1 MKKLKKLK
9 DLFKKNKIDGYII
22 PKNDE
27 FFGEYIPEA
36 KDNLKFISNFTG
48 SYGFALILKKNNYL
62 FIDGRYTLQAK
73 IQSGETFKVITIP
86 NKLPSDIL
94 KNKKLSIGFDPKL
107 HTEPMLMHFF
117 KKTNCKL
124 IPLANN
130 LIDKIWIKKN
140 INKYNK
146 FYKLKDKDSG
156 EKSKNKINKLSKIL
170 NKNKIDAQ
178 FISAPENVAWLLNVR
193 GCDSKFSPIP
203 NSYMIINNNK
213 ENYFFCD
220 LKKINKKLK
229 KDLGNQIKIIN
240 IKNTEKFILQMENKK
255 IQLDSHSCSI
265 FFKNII
271 KKNNRIIEKHDPIY
285 MLKSMKNKLEIKNTI
300 KTHIYDGVALTKF
313 LLWLIKSFKNK
324 KITELGAQNKL
335 LNFRK
340 KNKTFKSLSFPT
352 ISGSGPNGAI
362 IHYKAS
368 EKSNRI
374 LKKGDLYLVDSGGQ
388 YNFGT
393 TDVTRTISL
402 NNNQQRIK
410 NIFTRVLKGHIAVAN
425 YKIKKNTC
433 GSEIDKVARK
443 PLKQINLDYEHGTGH
458 GVGYFLNVH
467 EGPQGI
473 SRGNKVRLKEG
484 MILSN
489 EPGYYESGKFGI
501 RIENLVTIKKIKK
514 FFKFENLTLAPID
527 KSLIQKDLLN
537 KSEIKWLNN
546 YHSKVFINLRKYMNK
561 NELIDLRNS
570 CSNI

>member
-271 KKNNRIIEKHDPIY
+271 KKNNRIIENHDPIY